1 MIVRRIVL
9 DEVLIPAR
17 PDSINSPEVD
27 YALHK
32 LPVGGKQG
40 WTQQF
45 DQVPKTMIQLEF
57 ENGIVGLGESYR
69 GIPRELMRA
78 VAKELLGADLRK
90 ANLQSLPLPA
100 GRVYDG
106 YECALTDALAK
117 CHHIPLYQL
126 LGGKYRDKIRVAA
139 WTGHRTADDAAR
151 KAKEAKALGYECIKF
166 KCTVTDPVAEWC
178 KEIRRACGEKFWVVL
193 DPNERFE
200 IPANAERIARELE
213 EIGNVLYLEDP
224 IPRWNY
230 DGWRYLRSKIHIPLS
245 MHVSLPYLEM
255 GQMPQDA
262 ARAAKLD
269 CNDYFHFNGGIFAFR
284 KLTALA
290 DLFAIPYSHGS
301 ELDFGILEASYVHKI
316 AASALG
322 TMPSDVFGRLIREH
336 DLLKKPLEIKDG
348 KAAVPQGT
356 GLGVELDTAAVE
368 HYRTDHW
375 EIEA

>member
-9 DEVLIPAR
+9 DEVLVPAR

-32 LPVGGKQG
+32 LPVGGKRG

-45 DQVPKTMIQLEF
+45 DQVPKTMIRVEF
-57 ENGIVGLGESYR
+57 DNGVIGLGESYR
-69 GIPRELMRA
+69 GVPRDLMRA
-78 VAKELLGADLRK
+78 VAMELLGADLRNL
-90 ANLQSLPLPA
+90 NLQALPLPA

-117 CHHIPLYQL
+117 CHEMPLYQF
-126 LGGKYRDKIRVAA
+126 LGGKYRDEIRVAA
-139 WTGHRTADDAAR
+139 WAGHRTTADAAR

-166 KCTVTDPVAEWC
+166 KCTVTDPVADWC
-178 KEIRRACGEKFWVVL
+178 REIKQACGEDFWVVL

-213 EIGNVLYLEDP
+213 AIGNVLYLEDP

-230 DGWRYLRSKIHIPLS
+230 EGWRYLRGKIHVPLS
-245 MHVSLPYLEM
+245 MHVSLPYIEM

-262 ARAAKLD
+262 ARAAKLE

-284 KLTALA
+284 RLTALA

-301 ELDFGILEASYVHKI
+301 ELDFGILEASYVHKV
-316 AASALG
+316 AASSLG

-336 DLLKKPLEIKDG
+336 DLLKQPLEIRDG
-348 KAAVPQGT
+348 KAAVPQAA
-356 GLGVELDTAAVE
+356 GLGVELDPAAVQ

-375 EIEA
+375 HIEA

>member
-9 DEVLIPAR
+9 NEVLVPAR

-32 LPVGGKQG
+32 LPVGGKGG

-45 DQVPKTMIQLEF
+45 DQVPKTMIQVEF
-57 ENGIVGLGESYR
+57 DNGIVGLGESYR

-78 VAKELLGADLRK
+78 VATELLGADLRDL
-90 ANLQSLPLPA
+90 NLQSLPLPA

-117 CHHIPLYQL
+117 YHEMPLYQL
-126 LGGKYRDKIRVAA
+126 LGGKYRDQIRVAA
-139 WTGHRTADDAAR
+139 WTGHRTTADAAR

-166 KCTVTDPVAEWC
+166 KCTVTDPVSDWC
-178 KEIRRACGEKFWVVL
+178 REIKQACGEDFRVVL

-200 IPANAERIARELE
+200 IPANAERIAHELE

-230 DGWRYLRSKIHIPLS
+230 EGWRYLRGKIRVPLS
-245 MHVSLPYLEM
+245 MHVSLPYIEM

-262 ARAAKLD
+262 ARAAKLE

-284 KLTALA
+284 RLTALA

-301 ELDFGILEASYVHKI
+301 ELDFGILEASYVHKV
-316 AASALG
+316 AASSLG

-336 DLLKKPLEIKDG
+336 DLLKRPLEIKDG
-348 KAAVPQGT
+348 KAAVPQGA
-356 GLGVELDTAAVE
+356 GLGVELDTTAVQ

-375 EIEA
+375 HVEA

>member
-1 MIVRRIVL
+1 VIVRRIVL

-17 PDSINSPEVD
+17 PDCINSPEVD

-45 DQVPKTMIQLEF
+45 DQVPKTIIQMEF
-57 ENGIVGLGESYR
+57 DNGIVGLGESYR

-78 VAKELLGADLRK
+78 VAQELLGADLRK
-90 ANLQSLPLPA
+90 LNLQALPVPA

-106 YECALTDALAK
+106 FECALTDALAK
-117 CHHIPLYQL
+117 SHKIPLYQF
-126 LGGKYRDKIRVAA
+126 LGGKYRDHVRVAA
-139 WTGHRTADDAAR
+139 WTGHRTTSDAVR

-166 KCTVTDPVAEWC
+166 KCTVNDPVSQWC
-178 KEIRRACGEKFWVVL
+178 REIKEKCGENFWVVL

-200 IPANAERIARELE
+200 IPAHAERIARELE

-230 DGWRYLRSKIHIPLS
+230 DGWRYLRSKIHVPLS
-245 MHVSLPYLEM
+245 MHVSLPYIEM

-284 KLTALA
+284 RLTSLA

-301 ELDFGILEASYVHKI
+301 ELDFGVLEASYVHKA
-316 AASALG
+316 AASALA
-322 TMPSDVFGRLIREH
+322 TMPSDIFGRLIREH
-336 DLLKKPLEIKDG
+336 DLLKYSLQIKNG
-348 KAAVPQGT
+348 KMTVPEGA
-356 GLGVELDTAAVE
+356 GLGVELDPAAVQQ
-368 HYRTDHW
+368 YRVHHCVF
-375 EIEA
+375 EA